1 VPLFRRIEDKHGVDE
16 PGYKPP
22 PPAEDPIPRAQSKQA
37 PQPALWRRIVRVVVF
52 ILLLADA
59 WPLFLK
65 KEASVWEA
73 TASEVVQGVL
83 LTLVAMA
90 VVGSLSWI
98 IRRLR
103 RSPRTWWQTTFTVP
117 VMLITLVVA
126 AGGHVGRE
134 QERRNRATSEA
145 ASEAHTSV
153 ATLRTRQDAFVRW
166 LETYAEALRSRVALT
181 TTEKRVAAIEKES
194 RPDLASL
201 QREFDLGYAQAQDYR
216 RGFAHLPAN
225 PQLLDANQNLVKAA
239 DYEVA
244 AWGDYADGLRAK
256 DFKRVERGDAVGRR
270 GVAYLH
276 VATAAGEAVYEE
288 LGGQKAFSGRSDF
301 EHFGSLL
308 EELRAR
314 RGP

>member
-1 VPLFRRIEDKHGVDE
+1 MPLFRRIEDKHGVDE
-16 PGYKPP
+16 PGYEPPP
-22 PPAEDPIPRAQSKQA
+22 PPADDPGPRVQSKS
-37 PQPALWRRIVRVVVF
+37 PRPALWRRIVRVVAFV
-52 ILLLADA
+52 LLLADA

-65 KEASVWEA
+65 KETSVWEA

-83 LTLVAMA
+83 LTLAAMA
-90 VVGSLSWI
+90 MVGSFAWF
-98 IRRLR
+98 IRR
-103 RSPRTWWQTTFTVP
+103 RSPRTWWQATFTVP
-117 VMLITLVVA
+117 VMLITLVIA
-126 AGGHVGRE
+126 TGAHVGRE

-145 ASEAHTSV
+145 ASAAHTSV
-153 ATLRTRQDAFVRW
+153 ATLRTRQDAFIRW

-181 TTEKRVAAIEKES
+181 RTEKRVAAIEKES
-194 RPDLASL
+194 HPDLASL
-201 QREFDLGYAQAQDYR
+201 QREFDRGYAQAQDYR

-244 AWGDYADGLRAK
+244 AWRDYADGLRAK
-256 DFKRVERGDAVGRR
+256 DFKRVERGDAVGKR

-276 VATAAGEAVYEE
+276 AAAAAGEAVYKE

-308 EELRAR
+308 EELRAK